1 MPSEYVIRDVLVRV
15 DPDQLDRALR
25 RFDAARGSADDAIAI
40 DGKTMR
46 NAIYADTPPPPAETR
61 AANGGA
67 KPATGKIGENRCQV
81 HILGAVGQR
90 ERRHPH
96 PKKVDRL
103 PLGADDETQR
113 TNEIGTVVPMLERL
127 ELDFAGKT
135 FTADALLTQRKLADF
150 LRARGAHFVFTA
162 KGNQPTLLDDLR
174 VFFENRGE
182 PDFREPFSLQ
192 HGRLESRAIWT
203 TTRLNGHLTFPHVG
217 QAFLVERT
225 AVLKKSGK
233 RSVECALGI
242 TSHAPDTA
250 DARRLLELNRGHW
263 KVESVHNILD
273 NAFDE
278 DRRRIRTGH
287 GPENTTRLRRFA
299 IGVVRAHGHRCVA
312 AAMRRLDRNPRRVF
326 DYLRMTRNTLRTSS
340 TNRRTN

>member
-1 MPSEYVIRDVLVRV
+1 
-15 DPDQLDRALR
+15 
-25 RFDAARGSADDAIAI
+25 
-40 DGKTMR
+40 
-46 NAIYADTPPPPAETR
+46 
-61 AANGGA
+61 
-67 KPATGKIGENRCQV
+67 
-81 HILGAVGQR
+81 
-90 ERRHPH
+90 
-96 PKKVDRL
+96 
-103 PLGADDETQR
+103 
-113 TNEIGTVVPMLERL
+113 MLERL

-174 VFFENRGE
+174 LFFDRRGE

-225 AVLKKSGK
+225 ATAKKSGK
-233 RSVECALGI
+233 TSVEYALGI
-242 TSHAPDTA
+242 TSHTPDTA
-250 DARRLLELNRGHW
+250 DARRLLQLNRGHW

-278 DRRRIRTGH
+278 DRLRIRTGH
-287 GPENTTRLRRFA
+287 GPENTTRPRRFA
-299 IGVVRAHGHRCVA
+299 IGVIRSHTDDCVA
-312 AAMRRLDRNPRRVF
+312 ATMRRLDRNPRRVF

-340 TNRRTN
+340 TNPRTN

>member
-1 MPSEYVIRDVLVRV
+1 
-15 DPDQLDRALR
+15 
-25 RFDAARGSADDAIAI
+25 
-40 DGKTMR
+40 
-46 NAIYADTPPPPAETR
+46 
-61 AANGGA
+61 
-67 KPATGKIGENRCQV
+67 
-81 HILGAVGQR
+81 
-90 ERRHPH
+90 
-96 PKKVDRL
+96 
-103 PLGADDETQR
+103 
-113 TNEIGTVVPMLERL
+113 MLERL

-150 LRARGAHFVFTA
+150 LRARRAHFVFTA

-174 VFFENRGE
+174 LFFHRRGE
-182 PDFREPFSLQ
+182 PDFRESFSLQ
-192 HGRLESRAIWT
+192 HGRLESRAIRT
-203 TTRLNGHLTFPHVG
+203 TARLNGHLTFPHVG

-225 AVLKKSGK
+225 AVVKKSGK

-250 DARRLLELNRGHW
+250 DARRPLELNRGHW

-278 DRRRIRTGH
+278 DRLRIRTGR
-287 GPENTTRLRRFA
+287 GPENTTRPRRFA
-299 IGVVRAHGHRCVA
+299 IGVIRSHTDDRVA